1 MDVPYLIQEHLWMG
15 ACIVATLK
23 KILIEVNP
31 PQS

>member
-1 MDVPYLIQEHLWMG
+1 MNVPYLIQEHFCMG